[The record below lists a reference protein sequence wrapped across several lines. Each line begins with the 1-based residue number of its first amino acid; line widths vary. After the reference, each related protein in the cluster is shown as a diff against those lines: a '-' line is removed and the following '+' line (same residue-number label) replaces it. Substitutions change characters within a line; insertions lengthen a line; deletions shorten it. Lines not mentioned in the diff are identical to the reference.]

1 MHFSNNE
8 IATYLFCA
16 PLTQT
21 KTIPLTIIEWN
32 IIVKSLR
39 NQSLQPESLFKIS
52 LTDLEDVL
60 INTTGAQKK
69 RILKKIENRQQLGLS
84 MFELENM
91 NNQGYRIMF
100 RSQMPAKLKKLTAKF
115 LPPFFYYAG
124 DPSILQN
131 NILGVVGAR
140 EANKEELQKT
150 SEISRQAAE
159 EGVVIA
165 SGGAKGIDTCA
176 VDSALNNGGKA
187 IIFPA
192 EGLEKW
198 IKKHTIRKYISNNQ
212 LLLMSTQKL
221 NAPFTGHYAMNRN
234 KYIHAPSDAV
244 LVGSSKISGSKK
256 SGTWEGVLEN
266 IKHKWSALYVIGHS
280 EGAEKLKTENL
291 AQPFSTVASIY
302 NAHNSNTEENASEI
316 NEKIVSL
323 VKLAQSKGLDQK
335 KLDDKFKEISA
346 YFYSHNAIDTEE
358 NKSEVI
364 RESNDFKQ
372 LSMEDYS
379 SK

>member
-1 MHFSNNE
+1 MQFSNNE

-39 NQSLQPESLFKIS
+39 SQSLQPESLFKIS
-52 LTDLEDVL
+52 LSELENVL
-60 INTTGAQKK
+60 NDATSIQKK

-84 MFELENM
+84 MFELENI
-91 NNQGYRIMF
+91 NNQGYGIMF
-100 RSQMPAKLKKLTAKF
+100 RSQMPVRLKKLTAKF

-140 EANKEELQKT
+140 EANKEELQET
-150 SEISRQAAE
+150 SAISQQAAS

-176 VDSALNNGGKA
+176 VESTLNHGGKA

-198 IKKHTIRKYISNNQ
+198 IKKHTIRNYISNKQ

-221 NAPFTGHYAMNRN
+221 NASFTGYYAMNRN
-234 KYIHAPSDAV
+234 KYIHASSDAV
-244 LVGSSKISGSKK
+244 LIASSKISGSKK

-266 IKHKWSALYVIGHS
+266 IKYKWSNLYVIGDS
-280 EGAEKLKTENL
+280 EGVEKLKIENL
-291 AQPFSTVASIY
+291 AQPFSNVASIY
-302 NAHNSNTEENASEI
+302 NENNSNTDESVSEI

-323 VKLAQSKGLDQK
+323 VKLAQSKGVDK
-335 KLDDKFKEISA
+335 KILDDKFRQIST
-346 YFYSHNAIDTEE
+346 YFYNHNSINTTET
-358 NKSEVI
+358 KSEVI
-364 RESNDFKQ
+364 RESNDFQQ
-372 LSMEDYS
+372 LSFEDYS